1 MPNNRQSLTEADV
14 AHDPIAQFGE
24 WYERALGIEKPLPHA
39 AALATATRS
48 GRPSARMVL
57 LKGFDAR
64 GFIFFTNYRSRK
76 GQELARN
83 GRGTLLFYWG
93 SLERQ
98 VRIEGRVTK
107 VTRRESDDYFATR
120 PRGSQLSA
128 WASPQSETVPDPGT
142 LEQRMSE
149 LARRYPDQVPR
160 PAYWGGYRLT
170 PEAIEF
176 WQGREDRLHD
186 RILYRRARS
195 GRWTIQRLAP

>member
-1 MPNNRQSLTEADV
+1 VSVNNQSLDETSV

-24 WYERALGIEKPLPHA
+24 WYERALAIEKPLPHA
-39 AALATATRS
+39 VALATASRG

-57 LKGFDAR
+57 LKSFDAQ
-64 GFIFFTNYRSRK
+64 GFVFFTNYRSRK

-83 GRGTLLFYWG
+83 ARGMLLFYWG

-98 VRIEGRVTK
+98 VRIEGRIAK
-107 VTRRESDDYFATR
+107 VSRRESEDYFATR

-128 WASPQSETVPDPGT
+128 WASPQSEAVAGRAV
-142 LEQRMSE
+142 LEQQMSE
-149 LARRYPDQVPR
+149 LASRYPDQVPC
-160 PAYWGGYRLT
+160 PPYWGGYRLI

-186 RILYRRARS
+186 RILYRRSRS
-195 GRWTIQRLAP
+195 GRWIIERIAP

>member
-1 MPNNRQSLTEADV
+1 MPSLDEAVV

-24 WYERALGIEKPLPHA
+24 WYEHALSVEKPLPHA
-39 AALATATRS
+39 VALATATRS

-57 LKGFDAR
+57 LKDFDAH
-64 GFIFFTNYRSRK
+64 GFVFFTNYRSRK

-93 SLERQ
+93 SLARQ
-98 VRIEGRVTK
+98 VRIDGRIVK
-107 VTRRESDDYFATR
+107 VARRESEDYFATR

-128 WASPQSETVPDPGT
+128 WASSQSQVIGGRAV

-149 LARRYPDQVPR
+149 LARRYPDRVPR
-160 PAYWGGYRLT
+160 PSYWGGYRLT

-176 WQGREDRLHD
+176 WQSRDDRLHD
-186 RILYRRARS
+186 RILYRRTRS
-195 GRWTIQRLAP
+195 GGWTIERLAP